1 MTADRLESESF
12 SSVDAA
18 WLNMDTPTN
27 LAVITGVITF
37 SGKVE
42 LNRVKATLDR
52 RMLVH
57 TRFRQRARP
66 PAHTLGLPRWELD
79 PDFDIDHHILTLE
92 MPEPADQAA
101 LYQLVGELMSQ
112 PLDPDR
118 PLWVFYLVENYAH
131 GSVMICRLHHCIA
144 DGLALVQVLLSTADL
159 EPDAPWPESPPPELE
174 KEQGLLELL
183 FQPAV
188 KAARTIGHTWR
199 MAENLVHEG
208 FETLVHPSRLRSAAR
223 FSKDATLALGK
234 LLLIL
239 PDRRTGLRGKCGIA
253 KRVVWSSPIDLEEVK
268 RIGRLM
274 GGTVNDI
281 LLSAL
286 TGAFRRYLEERGEPV
301 EGLNI
306 RGVLPVNL
314 RPPDELDQ
322 LGNRFGL
329 VFLSLPVGTRDP
341 LKRLVTLKRRMNE
354 IKDTPEAVVAL
365 GILGAIG
372 MSPTQVEN
380 IIISIFGM
388 KGTAVIT
395 NVPGPHQPLY
405 FAGQR
410 IETLMFWVPTPANL
424 GVGVSIISYA
434 GQVVLGVAT
443 DEGLVPDPENILQS
457 FYDELDYLSSWGRPS
472 SARRVE
478 ENRSSAPAPA
488 TGEMVSRAPQAPAV
502 HTDREAP
509 ALGLCRAQ
517 TRSGQPCKNR
527 ALPGQDTCHVHRNL
541 TGGEK
546 LR

>member
-1 MTADRLESESF
+1 MTANRLESESF

-37 SGKVE
+37 TGKVD
-42 LNRVKATLDR
+42 LNRVKDTLDR

-57 TRFRQRARP
+57 QRFRQRARP
-66 PAHTLGLPRWELD
+66 PAHALGLPRWETD
-79 PDFDIDHHILTLE
+79 PDFDIDRHIQTLSL
-92 MPEPADQAA
+92 PDPADQAA
-101 LYQLVGELMSQ
+101 LHQLVGEMMSQ

-118 PLWVFYLVENYAH
+118 PLWIFYLVENYAH
-131 GSVMICRLHHCIA
+131 GSALICRLHHCIA
-144 DGLALVQVLLSTADL
+144 DGLALVEVLLATADL
-159 EPDAPWPESPPPELE
+159 EPDAPWPELPPEPE
-174 KEQGLLELL
+174 EAEEGLLEYL
-183 FQPAV
+183 FRPAV
-188 KAARTIGHTWR
+188 KAARTIRHTWR

-208 FETLVHPSRLRSAAR
+208 FETLIHPARLRSAAR

-253 KRVVWSSPIDLEEVK
+253 KRAVWSPPIDLEEVK
-268 RIGRLM
+268 RIARLM

-306 RGVLPVNL
+306 RGILPVNL

-341 LKRLVTLKRRMNE
+341 LKRLVTLKRRMNA

-372 MSPTQVEN
+372 MSPTQVED

-395 NVPGPHQPLY
+395 NVPGPRQPLY
-405 FAGQR
+405 FAGQK

-424 GVGVSIISYA
+424 GVGVSIISYS

-457 FYDELDYLSSWGRPS
+457 FYDELDYLSKWGRPS
-472 SARRVE
+472 FARRVE
-478 ENRSSAPAPA
+478 PSQSSAPAPA
-488 TGEMVSRAPQAPAV
+488 ASQAARQALVEAAAPADQE
-502 HTDREAP
+502 TP
-509 ALGLCRAQ
+509 ASGVCQAL
-517 TRSGQPCKNR
+517 TRSGKPCKNR
-527 ALPGQDTCHVHRNL
+527 ALPGQATCHVHRNL
-541 TGGEK
+541 TSGEK

>member
-1 MTADRLESESF
+1 MTADRLVSECF

-18 WLNMDTPTN
+18 WLRMDSPTN

-37 SGKVE
+37 SGKAE
-42 LNRVKATLDR
+42 LKRVKDTLER

-57 TRFRQRARP
+57 RRFRQRARLP
-66 PAHTLGLPRWELD
+66 VHALGLPRWELD
-79 PDFDIDHHILTLE
+79 PDFDIDRHILPLE
-92 MPEPADQAA
+92 LPEPADEPTLQ
-101 LYQLVGELMSQ
+101 QVVGELMSQ

-118 PLWVFYLVENYAH
+118 PLWIFYLVENYTR
-131 GSVMICRLHHCIA
+131 GSALICRLHHCIA
-144 DGLALVQVLLSTADL
+144 DGLALVQVLLATTDL
-159 EPDAPWPESPPPELE
+159 EPDAPWPEPPPQPETE
-174 KEQGLLELL
+174 PGLLEQM
-183 FQPAV
+183 FPNAAQ
-188 KAARTIGHTWR
+188 AARAIGHSWR

-208 FETLVHPSRLRSAAR
+208 FETLVRPERLRRAAR

-239 PDRRTGLRGKCGIA
+239 PDRKTGLRGKCMVS
-253 KRVVWSSPIDLEEVK
+253 KRATWSSPIELEEIK
-268 RIGRLM
+268 RIAHLM

-314 RPPDELDQ
+314 RPPEELDQ

-341 LKRLVTLKRRMNE
+341 LRRLVTLKRRMNA

-372 MSPTQVEN
+372 MSPAQVEN
-380 IIISIFGM
+380 IIVSIFGM

-395 NVPGPHQPLY
+395 NVPGPRQPLY

-457 FYDELDYLSSWGRPS
+457 FYDELDYLSRWGRPTF
-472 SARRVE
+472 ARKVE
-478 ENRSSAPAPA
+478 HSQVNPA
-488 TGEMVSRAPQAPAV
+488 TPVTNEEAAPESAEA
-502 HTDREAP
+502 AP
-509 ALGLCRAQ
+509 ALTNQDTPTQGMCQAK
-517 TRSGQPCKNR
+517 TRSGKACKNR
-527 ALPGQDTCHVHRNL
+527 ALPGQNTCYTHRNL
-541 TGGEK
+541 TVA
-546 LR
+546 